1 MGRGWGEGPLALD
14 LLAVVR
20 CLGGAAFFRWPGYAP
35 GGAVPFFASPKKGTK
50 ERRPHVCDPC
60 ASLRGKPASQR
71 LRGAPQNS
79 LRSLRSLRSN
89 NRGESV
95 HEARACCAARATP
108 QAPRR
113 RRSLKGV
120 ENPFGPSL
128 RSAPG
133 LAVGGAERSDGPCW
147 SSSPL
152 WPCREAQGVG
162 RAWAAQHAHAS
173 WTDLL
178 RLSERRER
186 SEQSEFR
193 STAP

>member
-1 MGRGWGEGPLALD
+1 MVCSCLRLMGGRETPIRFRKTAMCGLAPSPLWGEGWGEGPLALD

-20 CLGGAAFFRWPGYAP
+20 CLVGAAFFRWPGCAP

-133 LAVGGAERSDGPCW
+133 LAVGGAERSDGPGW
-147 SSSPL
+147 S
-152 WPCREAQGVG
+152 
-162 RAWAAQHAHAS
+162 
-173 WTDLL
+173 
-178 RLSERRER
+178 
-186 SEQSEFR
+186 
-193 STAP
+193 